1 MTSTLGVWI
10 LTGYGAAKAPR
21 LMQLSVHCDHLRS
34 VLFVRAGP
42 SPYGEMVAALTTLFR
57 KKMCA
62 SIYVHGRGRN
72 FYGLPAFFTI
82 WRKGSGFVKAL
93 PPKNSPI
100 YGHGKGQEL
109 GAFQKRFWKL
119 IFCLTEKHGPFWPVF
134 YKLFLHSPLYGEK
147 HAVLIR
153 CFPKTFSASSTIR
166 RNACPFVNVFPRK
179 DLLPWYTATG
189 KRKT

>member
-1 MTSTLGVWI
+1 MTSTLGGWI

-21 LMQLSVHCDHLRS
+21 LMQFSVHCDHLRS

-82 WRKGSGFVKAL
+82 WRKGSGFV
-93 PPKNSPI
+93 
-100 YGHGKGQEL
+100 
-109 GAFQKRFWKL
+109 R
-119 IFCLTEKHGPFWPVF
+119 VF
-134 YKLFLHSPLYGEK
+134 S
-147 HAVLIR
+147 
-153 CFPKTFSASSTIR
+153 KTF
-166 RNACPFVNVFPRK
+166 
-179 DLLPWYTATG
+179 LQYTATEEG
-189 KRKT
+189 KS

>member
-21 LMQLSVHCDHLRS
+21 LMQLSVHCDHLRT

-62 SIYVHGRGRN
+62 SIYVHGRGR
-72 FYGLPAFFTI
+72 
-82 WRKGSGFVKAL
+82 K
-93 PPKNSPI
+93 
-100 YGHGKGQEL
+100 L

-119 IFCLTEKHGPFWPVF
+119 IFCLTEKNGPFWPVF
-134 YKLFLHSPLYGEK
+134 FKLFLHSPLYGEK